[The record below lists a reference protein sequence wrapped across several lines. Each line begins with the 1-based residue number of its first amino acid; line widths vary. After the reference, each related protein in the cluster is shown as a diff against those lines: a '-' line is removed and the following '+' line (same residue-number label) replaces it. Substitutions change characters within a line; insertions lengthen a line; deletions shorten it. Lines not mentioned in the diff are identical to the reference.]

1 MLIRKNVGEETDF
14 DFFIKGEE
22 IRIATKIREE
32 RISLIVGI
40 DMDIVTTK
48 QMELS
53 MEEIMKKWG
62 DL

>member
-32 RISLIVGI
+32 RIRYKI
-40 DMDIVTTK
+40 
-48 QMELS
+48 
-53 MEEIMKKWG
+53 
-62 DL
+62 